1 MQSKERGAEGE
12 DAERR
17 TRADEKSVQRSL
29 QLVIRV
35 QSRTDCWGGEEREK
49 ESRVQGDGQSRERRE
64 DRRKEGR
71 EGGRRLRRVRML
83 RFKLIGRTPP
93 TSP

>member
-17 TRADEKSVQRSL
+17 TRADEKSVHRSL

-35 QSRTDCWGGEEREK
+35 QSRADCWGGEEGEK
-49 ESRVQGDGQSRERRE
+49 ESRVQEKRLSRERCE
-64 DRRKEGR
+64 EGTKDGR
-71 EGGRRLRRVRML
+71 EGGREE
-83 RFKLIGRTPP
+83 G
-93 TSP
+93 S